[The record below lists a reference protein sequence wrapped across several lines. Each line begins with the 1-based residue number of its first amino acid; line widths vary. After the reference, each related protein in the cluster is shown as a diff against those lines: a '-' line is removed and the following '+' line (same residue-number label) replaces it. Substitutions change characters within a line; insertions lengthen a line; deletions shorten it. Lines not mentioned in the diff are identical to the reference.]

1 MNETVNTATTVETT
15 LENTTEA
22 TTQTSNAA
30 EEVFRVGETSVY
42 KDVAALLKGAQ
53 EKEKMLTQL
62 KAENAELREQL
73 SRSANIEDFRKE
85 LLKMSEMTG
94 EDISKMSV
102 DATNT
107 ISAEE
112 IQKIVLQSMQQEQV
126 RVAKEA
132 NLNKVMADLQAT
144 YGTEAENKLTVK
156 SQELGM
162 SVEALKD
169 LAKDSPNAFRT
180 LMGVQ
185 ESRTV
190 SLQDVQR
197 FSAANTATQ
206 RGAMDE
212 LKENPGL
219 MNNGQY
225 LNDLFKRALKDPS
238 ILDGFTWDI
247 KR

>member
-1 MNETVNTATTVETT
+1 
-15 LENTTEA
+15 
-22 TTQTSNAA
+22 
-30 EEVFRVGETSVY
+30 
-42 KDVAALLKGAQ
+42 
-53 EKEKMLTQL
+53 
-62 KAENAELREQL
+62 
-73 SRSANIEDFRKE
+73 
-85 LLKMSEMTG
+85 
-94 EDISKMSV
+94 
-102 DATNT
+102 
-107 ISAEE
+107 
-112 IQKIVLQSMQQEQV
+112 
-126 RVAKEA
+126 
-132 NLNKVMADLQAT
+132 
-144 YGTEAENKLTVK
+144 
-156 SQELGM
+156 M

>member
-1 MNETVNTATTVETT
+1 MNEIVNTATTVETT

-30 EEVFRVGETSVY
+30 EGVFRVGETSVY

-112 IQKIVLQSMQQEQV
+112 IQKIVLQSMQQEQI
-126 RVAKEA
+126 RTAKEA
-132 NLNKVMADLQAT
+132 NLNKAMADLQAT

-197 FSAANTATQ
+197 FSATNAATQ

-212 LKENPGL
+212 LKENPNL

>member
-1 MNETVNTATTVETT
+1 MNEMVNTATTVET
-15 LENTTEA
+15 LKDNTTDVTKLTGNDTEG
-22 TTQTSNAA
+22 
-30 EEVFRVGETSVY
+30 VFRVGETSVY

-94 EDISKMSV
+94 EGISNMSV

-126 RVAKEA
+126 RVTKEA
-132 NLNKVMADLQAT
+132 NFNKAMADLEAT
-144 YGTEAENKLTVK
+144 FGTEAENKLAVK
-156 SQELGM
+156 SQEMGM
-162 SVEALKD
+162 SVEALKE

-197 FSAANTATQ
+197 FSAASNTPQ

-212 LKENPGL
+212 MKENPSL

-238 ILDGFTWDI
+238 ILNDFTWDI

>member
-1 MNETVNTATTVETT
+1 MNEMVNTATTVET
-15 LENTTEA
+15 LKDNTTEVTA
-22 TTQTSNAA
+22 LTGNDT
-30 EEVFRVGETSVY
+30 EGVFRVGETSVY

-94 EDISKMSV
+94 EGISKMSV

-126 RVAKEA
+126 RVTKEA
-132 NLNKVMADLQAT
+132 NYNKAMADLEAT
-144 YGTEAENKLTVK
+144 FGTEAENKLAVK
-156 SQELGM
+156 SQEMGM
-162 SVEALKD
+162 SVEALKE

-197 FSAANTATQ
+197 FSATSNTPQ

-212 LKENPGL
+212 MKENPSL

-238 ILDGFTWDI
+238 ILNDFTWDI

>member
-1 MNETVNTATTVETT
+1 
-15 LENTTEA
+15 
-22 TTQTSNAA
+22 
-30 EEVFRVGETSVY
+30 
-42 KDVAALLKGAQ
+42 
-53 EKEKMLTQL
+53 
-62 KAENAELREQL
+62 
-73 SRSANIEDFRKE
+73 
-85 LLKMSEMTG
+85 MSETTG

-162 SVEALKD
+162 SVEALKE
-169 LAKDSPNAFRT
+169 LAKDSPNAFRA

-185 ESRTV
+185 EARTV

-197 FSAANTATQ
+197 FSTNSGTPQ
-206 RGAMDE
+206 RGVMDDF
-212 LKENPGL
+212 KENPGL
-219 MNNGQY
+219 MKDSRY
-225 LNDLFKRALKDPS
+225 LNDLFNKALKDPS
-238 ILDGFTWDI
+238 ILNDFTWDI